1 MIVANFTS
9 IHPTMGDTRTYED
22 FSKFIGSKPTR
33 LGIVSRLYDDLT
45 ASYLTEGLKNIVYLD
60 GKSTDKYRKINTMY
74 YEWNTETNEIKRI
87 KFAEVPTDTGANG
100 TDITMAFT
108 ERYFEKYD
116 IFKIE
121 KSRQQCIVIGKPIR
135 VADQYW
141 TVNVRL
147 IDNDYLSVLDVSAC
161 QVGDPCIFQSNAM
174 PEMSEEGY
182 SKYQSSI
189 ETHRNYITCHRC
201 DVDWSSLYAATEDMF
216 VSIGDSEEK
225 KEVMYKLKKVEK
237 DLLDNFL
244 FVRNSGCLFNKTNVD
259 AHGKATVYDPATGR
273 PIYIGDGAIPQIERF
288 ASKYGFQKLT
298 IDVFQA
304 VLSMMSEKS
313 KAPTGNNYLFITNE
327 KLWQDVQK
335 NLGDFLFKFN
345 TNGTFM
351 FSKVAGDYLSV
362 GNTFNTYEFGGNK
375 ISFKV
380 DRTYTREYGR
390 DKGYG
395 TCIDLTADSVSGTP
409 AIEMFTLKNGD
420 FITSKYL
427 GIGGMTGLESGVVSS
442 PVAGS
447 KLVYMGYS
455 SIGVYNPYRSF
466 IIYEL

>member
-1 MIVANFTS
+1 M
-9 IHPTMGDTRTYED
+9 
-22 FSKFIGSKPTR
+22 
-33 LGIVSRLYDDLT
+33 
-45 ASYLTEGLKNIVYLD
+45 
-60 GKSTDKYRKINTMY
+60 
-74 YEWNTETNEIKRI
+74 
-87 KFAEVPTDTGANG
+87 
-100 TDITMAFT
+100 
-108 ERYFEKYD
+108 
-116 IFKIE
+116 
-121 KSRQQCIVIGKPIR
+121 
-135 VADQYW
+135 
-141 TVNVRL
+141 NVRL
-147 IDNDYLSVLDVSAC
+147 IDNDYLSVLDTSAC
-161 QVGDPCIFQSNAM
+161 QIGDPCIFQSNAM

-216 VSIGDSEEK
+216 VSVGDSEEK